1 MFTPFTIKGCSLELL
16 KHGEQGIVAFCKIPD
31 EKCRQELIAMGISVG
46 TSITVKEKFPTF
58 QIEVNNISFS
68 IDKEIARVIYVRI
81 LDI

>member
-16 KHGEQGIVAFCKIPD
+16 NPGEQGIVASCKIPN
-31 EKCRQELIAMGISVG
+31 EKCRQKVIAMGISVG

-58 QIEVNNISFS
+58 KIEVNNIIFS

-81 LDI
+81 LDS